1 MADYT
6 ITAEIKLKDLASEN
20 IKKIGKT
27 IEEIKPN
34 FTALGVALGGLSAS
48 MGLVANSALRVASQ
62 FDTAMKEISTI
73 TEANTAIIST
83 EILDMSRIVPQS
95 AKELAKGLYEIIS
108 AAIPVEKSM
117 GVLDVSA
124 RAAVAGLTD
133 AATAV
138 DVLTTILNA
147 YGFEAEKAE
156 HLSDI
161 LFRAVERG
169 KMRFEDLAV
178 SIGQVA
184 TPAAV
189 AGVSFEEVSAAIATM
204 TRKGL
209 DTASATV
216 YLRQVIMAILGPTAE
231 AEKRARELGLE
242 FTSAALRAK
251 GLSGF
256 LADVAEKTRMSNED
270 LTTLF
275 GNVRAFTGVLT
286 IAGEGADD
294 FAEDLELMGS
304 AAGSTQKAFEKM
316 MTSHAN
322 VMRVMRNQWDAFQ
335 IQMTELFL
343 PTLTL
348 AVKEFGKLI
357 ESMSKFVESN
367 KEITKVLVVST
378 TALIGFTTAIVAL
391 KFAIPAII
399 GAFKAFIVL
408 WTVSIP
414 VAIGKTLA
422 TIKLF
427 LATPWGIALV
437 GLGAVGLAI
446 KSIAKE
452 TDDLI
457 DKHREQVDSINNL
470 IKQYND
476 LDTAITD
483 PTEKMVQQKS
493 IISQIIEILPEYR
506 DELEKMAEDGKLTR
520 EEIEKINKE
529 LARQYNIQAAN
540 RTALAKVVDTWIDGT
555 AVIGKC
561 IFLIGKVITT
571 DFLKWIEEAGDD
583 ISIIFEIAYLKI
595 NKAYEWIKTKLTG
608 DKEKITAITEKYRKK
623 QDEIEEKYVKKSLD
637 RSLKYTE
644 TLKKFEV
651 ERAKLREE
659 WRKKGEM
666 PPLEELIKPKVEP
679 PPPPPP
685 PPPPDKD
692 KDREEK
698 RKKEEEERIE
708 REKKLSVEKYKILK
722 EELEHRLTIME
733 ITKKDYDGRLLSEEE
748 LLEKRKSALLLFKE
762 NLELL
767 PDLVD
772 QNRERMRIDEEIAK
786 IEVNLGILR
795 GRQAKEELDHRITM
809 MEITRR
815 DYEGRILSEE
825 EILERKRNALLLSKE
840 NLELIPDLTERNKER
855 MRIDEEIAK
864 IETELTNL
872 REKQADK
879 IIPDIIIQEQERL
892 KTIERQI
899 ITEKELIANWER
911 QYKQGR
917 ITKELLIH
925 NLKIIINMVEKT
937 EDRWRIEDRIIDLL
951 STGSTQF
958 EKQYESLSDRVDMAK
973 MEEIP
978 ILLKELDILLAQAE
992 AEGVRKEIV
1001 KDILKMREKLAEEL
1015 PPTRE
1020 ERIRE
1025 LKIETVALD
1034 EQAIYD
1040 FEIAWHTAVV
1050 NMKRSATDLADVMT
1064 TALQGITDA
1073 LAASFEAIM
1082 TENASA
1088 RNAFKTAWKEARE
1101 DIKKSVAD
1109 MLADMTRDIIHSFLH
1124 IDTLMAKSSAAL
1136 RYIGETAKTI
1146 GGEALSF
1153 LENASKSI
1161 WNGIEVV
1168 SSHIWNIIRE
1178 KGSAAFNAIASVAK
1192 TVWNTI
1198 WSIASTVLKAIIAEL
1213 LKIEAI
1219 QKAIAAIKA
1228 VGRALLLF
1236 QTAPGEMKVIPGSPA
1251 QEIPIIAHGGEII
1264 GRPKMFSIKDIIT
1277 NLSEVITSD
1286 VIKQIFRP
1294 VSYQTRAGEF
1304 KTVIGPPNVP
1314 QIILAHGGEIIGRPK
1329 VEAVTPTPT
1338 TNVVVNIH
1346 PGIMFGGDEALLT
1359 EAIKK
1364 VFTEHDL
1371 LANKGLTSEYLRKI

>member
-1 MADYT
+1 
-6 ITAEIKLKDLASEN
+6 
-20 IKKIGKT
+20 
-27 IEEIKPN
+27 
-34 FTALGVALGGLSAS
+34 
-48 MGLVANSALRVASQ
+48 
-62 FDTAMKEISTI
+62 
-73 TEANTAIIST
+73 
-83 EILDMSRIVPQS
+83 
-95 AKELAKGLYEIIS
+95 
-108 AAIPVEKSM
+108 
-117 GVLDVSA
+117 
-124 RAAVAGLTD
+124 
-133 AATAV
+133 
-138 DVLTTILNA
+138 
-147 YGFEAEKAE
+147 
-156 HLSDI
+156 
-161 LFRAVERG
+161 
-169 KMRFEDLAV
+169 
-178 SIGQVA
+178 
-184 TPAAV
+184 
-189 AGVSFEEVSAAIATM
+189 
-204 TRKGL
+204 
-209 DTASATV
+209 
-216 YLRQVIMAILGPTAE
+216 
-231 AEKRARELGLE
+231 
-242 FTSAALRAK
+242 
-251 GLSGF
+251 
-256 LADVAEKTRMSNED
+256 
-270 LTTLF
+270 
-275 GNVRAFTGVLT
+275 
-286 IAGEGADD
+286 
-294 FAEDLELMGS
+294 
-304 AAGSTQKAFEKM
+304 
-316 MTSHAN
+316 
-322 VMRVMRNQWDAFQ
+322 
-335 IQMTELFL
+335 
-343 PTLTL
+343 
-348 AVKEFGKLI
+348 
-357 ESMSKFVESN
+357 
-367 KEITKVLVVST
+367 
-378 TALIGFTTAIVAL
+378 
-391 KFAIPAII
+391 
-399 GAFKAFIVL
+399 
-408 WTVSIP
+408 
-414 VAIGKTLA
+414 
-422 TIKLF
+422 
-427 LATPWGIALV
+427 
-437 GLGAVGLAI
+437 
-446 KSIAKE
+446 
-452 TDDLI
+452 
-457 DKHREQVDSINNL
+457 
-470 IKQYND
+470 
-476 LDTAITD
+476 
-483 PTEKMVQQKS
+483 
-493 IISQIIEILPEYR
+493 
-506 DELEKMAEDGKLTR
+506 
-520 EEIEKINKE
+520 
-529 LARQYNIQAAN
+529 
-540 RTALAKVVDTWIDGT
+540 
-555 AVIGKC
+555 
-561 IFLIGKVITT
+561 
-571 DFLKWIEEAGDD
+571 
-583 ISIIFEIAYLKI
+583 
-595 NKAYEWIKTKLTG
+595 
-608 DKEKITAITEKYRKK
+608 
-623 QDEIEEKYVKKSLD
+623 
-637 RSLKYTE
+637 
-644 TLKKFEV
+644 
-651 ERAKLREE
+651 
-659 WRKKGEM
+659 M